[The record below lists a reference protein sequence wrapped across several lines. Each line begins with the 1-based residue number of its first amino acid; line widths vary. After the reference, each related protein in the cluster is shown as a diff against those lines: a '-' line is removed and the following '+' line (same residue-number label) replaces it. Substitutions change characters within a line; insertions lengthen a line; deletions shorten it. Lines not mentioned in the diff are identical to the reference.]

1 MRAEKDSL
9 NQMYRKAV
17 RQNQS
22 LVTHIKDLQSE
33 DSEMHA
39 LMQTLLQSAHQAVAE
54 RDTLERLV
62 KPKDSS
68 KASPQTAAPSSS
80 PQGSST
86 PGSNAVQ
93 PGTSEWISDQSFL
106 SC

>member
-1 MRAEKDSL
+1 MRIEKDSI
-9 NQMYRKAV
+9 NQMYRKAA

-22 LVTHIKDLQSE
+22 LVTHIEELQSE

-62 KPKDSS
+62 KPKDTAKS
-68 KASPQTAAPSSS
+68 SPQTAGPSS
-80 PQGSST
+80 PQA
-86 PGSNAVQ
+86 SNTVAQ

>member
-22 LVTHIKDLQSE
+22 LVTHIKELQSE

-62 KPKDSS
+62 KPKDPAA
-68 KASPQTAAPSSS
+68 KVSPQTVVPSS
-80 PQGSST
+80 PTGNST
-86 PGSNAVQ
+86 PAVQ